1 MPLHE
6 ASCVC
11 NRCSGGESAH
21 AYAGGAFVIVFDSK
35 QDGEKKIAR
44 KPRSK
49 GVDAPKLEFI
59 NITGSSKYGPGA
71 RQLVRAHVMSDY
83 WRKYM
88 AKNGHSHRP
97 RVDQQNLEYLLN
109 HAEFSASLPPLCS
122 QSLEGPDPF
131 SILPIKM
138 QPFMYPILRCKLY
151 PSQPTSLI
159 NPEEFSPRC
168 RCIGNYT

>member
-6 ASCVC
+6 ASCGC
-11 NRCSGGESAH
+11 SGCSGGEFAH

-44 KPRSK
+44 KPRSRA
-49 GVDAPKLEFI
+49 VDTPKLEFI

-97 RVDQQNLEYLLN
+97 RVDQHNLEDMN
-109 HAEFSASLPPLCS
+109 PAEFSASLPPLCS
-122 QSLEGPDPF
+122 QSLRGPDLF
-131 SILPIKM
+131 STLPIKM

-151 PSQPTSLI
+151 PSQPTAQI
-159 NPEEFSPRC
+159 DPKEFSPRS
-168 RCIGNYT
+168 RRVGNYT